1 MERFLWRHCIK
12 ATSWSF
18 AAEVARFEAPV
29 KPLNPFGASHWPLES
44 LRVPEAGVGFGLD
57 GG

>member
-1 MERFLWRHCIK
+1 MERFLWRHCSK

-18 AAEVARFEAPV
+18 AAEAARFEASEN
-29 KPLNPFGASHWPLES
+29 PLNPFGASHWPLES